1 MVDYSGNPTNARLH
15 KVKQWGILLRKSW
28 ESLPDLNFSSAS
40 PPMPLTSFLFL
51 SIALFAL
58 RSFFSSFESAA
69 RSSDSYS
76 WTKCQPSLFLSAIF
90 ISVWRFLTS
99 CFPSATNLR
108 TSHGFSKLPA
118 IWVKM
123 LFKCEFNS
131 NCFLFPLNLIVEAYF
146 PILGT
151 SSNCLPFSSN
161 WEVEYPLKSEN
172 TWFSHWE
179 FGNEW
184 RNVSGKQ
191 EREDAIILCYAVRV
205 VVCKNRAE
213 VLKIKKKL
221 KFFSRTEVWM
231 ALVTAK
237 YQKCRKKNFCIIC
250 ILNMKETSF
259 DVWYDIRGNSSVLVM
274 FFLEVTS

>member
-1 MVDYSGNPTNARLH
+1 
-15 KVKQWGILLRKSW
+15 
-28 ESLPDLNFSSAS
+28 
-40 PPMPLTSFLFL
+40 MPLTSFLFL

-58 RSFFSSFESAA
+58 RSFFSSFESDA

-76 WTKCQPSLFLSAIF
+76 WTKRQPSLFLSAIL
-90 ISVWRFLTS
+90 ISVWRFLTG

-131 NCFLFPLNLIVEAYF
+131 NCFLFPLNLTVEAYF

-151 SSNCLPFSSN
+151 SFNCLPFSSN

-172 TWFSHWE
+172 TWFSNWE

-221 KFFSRTEVWM
+221 KFFSRT
-231 ALVTAK
+231 
-237 YQKCRKKNFCIIC
+237 
-250 ILNMKETSF
+250 
-259 DVWYDIRGNSSVLVM
+259 
-274 FFLEVTS
+274 

>member
-1 MVDYSGNPTNARLH
+1 MADCSGNPTNARLH
-15 KVKQWGILLRKSW
+15 KVKQKGIFLRKSW

-58 RSFFSSFESAA
+58 RSFFSSFESDG

-76 WTKCQPSLFLSAIF
+76 WTKHQPSLFLSAIL

-108 TSHGFSKLPA
+108 TSHGFSKLPS

-131 NCFLFPLNLIVEAYF
+131 NCFLFPLNLTVEAYF

-172 TWFSHWE
+172 TWFSYWE

-191 EREDAIILCYAVRV
+191 EREDAIILCYAVRA

-213 VLKIKKKL
+213 VLKIKKNWN
-221 KFFSRTEVWM
+221 FFPEHRYEWP
-231 ALVTAK
+231 
-237 YQKCRKKNFCIIC
+237 
-250 ILNMKETSF
+250 
-259 DVWYDIRGNSSVLVM
+259 
-274 FFLEVTS
+274 